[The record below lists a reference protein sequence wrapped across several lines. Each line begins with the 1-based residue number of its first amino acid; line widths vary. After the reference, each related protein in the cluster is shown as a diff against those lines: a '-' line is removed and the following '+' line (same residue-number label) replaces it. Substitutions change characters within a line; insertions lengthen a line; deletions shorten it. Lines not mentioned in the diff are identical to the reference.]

1 MLVQVQPG
9 VPYTPLVKLAK
20 TEDSQSSGR
29 SSNLLRSTIWKFDFS
44 KNFWYNIFRKLR
56 EITIQNSKWG
66 AKLEFSSLII
76 RMYFGVISSFFLKIK
91 VLNFDFFKSV
101 CYNIYRSWEKKV
113 FSFLLSSLIESVK
126 PPTSVVRSASRDKG
140 WAPAGFVSKN
150 KLGDKYKAK
159 SLCDFPYGELNGK
172 PKVDTPVLS
181 SESSLRRN
189 MFRRH
194 SSKH

>member
-1 MLVQVQPG
+1 MYLLRKIMKLKFKLKKLFMDKHCWINRLMLVQVQPR

-56 EITIQNSKWG
+56 EITIQSSKWG

-91 VLNFDFFKSV
+91 VLNFDFFKNF
-101 CYNIYRSWEKKV
+101 CYNIYRKLREESL
-113 FSFLLSSLIESVK
+113 FPFCFLLS
-126 PPTSVVRSASRDKG
+126 
-140 WAPAGFVSKN
+140 
-150 KLGDKYKAK
+150 
-159 SLCDFPYGELNGK
+159 
-172 PKVDTPVLS
+172 
-181 SESSLRRN
+181 
-189 MFRRH
+189 
-194 SSKH
+194 

>member
-1 MLVQVQPG
+1 MGRHHPDS
-9 VPYTPLVKLAK
+9 PYAPLVKLAK

-29 SSNLLRSTIWKFDFS
+29 SSNLLRSTIWKFDF
-44 KNFWYNIFRKLR
+44 FWIFCYNIYRKLR
-56 EITIQNSKWG
+56 EITIQSSKWG

-76 RMYFGVISSFFLKIK
+76 RMYFGVISSFFLKIR
-91 VLNFDFFKSV
+91 VLNFDFFRNF

-113 FSFLLSSLIESVK
+113 FSFLLSSLAKPVK

-140 WAPAGFVSKN
+140 WAPAGFVSKIN
-150 KLGDKYKAK
+150 LVTSIKQ
-159 SLCDFPYGELNGK
+159 SFCDFPYGELNGK

-189 MFRRH
+189 MFGRH